1 MDISEAIKKGDNI
14 LKKNGI
20 KSYKL
25 DSELLM
31 SQVFQKNREN
41 IILNSNVKL
50 SNKEIILYNNLIE
63 QRKKK
68 TDCIYNW

>member
-50 SNKEIILYNNLIE
+50 SNKEIFLYNNLIG